1 MIRNWVRLLWVTLF
15 GLTFIGANLVQATQ
29 NPSITGTYE
38 CVGESGNGAMY
49 KGTVK
54 ITKKGD
60 TYLLEWE
67 IGRSKHVG
75 VGIIEKNLLCSSWA
89 TTLNGKVIMGIVV
102 YRIENGKLIGRWT
115 QYPGYSKIF
124 KETLTPMT

>member
-1 MIRNWVRLLWVTLF
+1 MREFKRLLWVTLF
-15 GLTFIGANLVQATQ
+15 ALTFIGANLVQAAQ

-38 CVGESGNGAMY
+38 CVGESGNGATY

-54 ITKKGD
+54 VTKMGD
-60 TYLLEWE
+60 TYQLEWK

-89 TTLNGKVIMGIVV
+89 TTQNDKVIIGIVV
-102 YRIENGKLIGRWT
+102 YRIEKGKLIGRWT
-115 QYPGYSKIF
+115 QYPGYGRIL
-124 KETLTPMT
+124 KETLTLMK